1 MSTRRDSRQPE
12 TAAPAATAKAAVTSA
27 ECSSAIGK
35 LERQLEALRER
46 RTTIASD
53 REKIAAAALVDGDFA
68 AKQRLKALGAEAAAI
83 EVEAQ
88 DVEAATKAAKERL
101 GLALQAEAQRK
112 ETADAHAVLAI
123 LAQRR
128 DAAAD
133 ATNALSAFA
142 EAMERLF
149 MSGRD
154 LRKLCPARATS
165 DRHMKIIMEAATQ
178 MTACDLFKR
187 GIAPMSALPP
197 EQFRVGL
204 GAMVGHLDA
213 PVQAWAERLTGKGT
227 KAEAA

>member
-1 MSTRRDSRQPE
+1 MSTRRDSRTE
-12 TAAPAATAKAAVTSA
+12 TAAPANPAMATITSA
-27 ECSSAIGK
+27 ECKAAIAS
-35 LERQLEALRER
+35 LEGQLEALRER

-53 REKIAAAALVDGDFA
+53 REKIAAAALVDGDSA

-83 EVEAQ
+83 EVEVQ

-101 GLALQAEAQRK
+101 RLALQAEAERK
-112 ETADAHAVLAI
+112 ETASGHAALAI

-149 MSGRD
+149 MSGRE
-154 LRKLCPARATS
+154 LRKISPRATS
-165 DRHMKIIMEAATQ
+165 DRHLKIVMEAATQ

-204 GAMVGHLDA
+204 AAMVGHLDA
-213 PVQAWAERLTGKGT
+213 PVQAWAETLTAKGT
-227 KAEAA
+227 KKAEAA